1 MERYDL
7 VVIGSGPAGEKGA
20 AQAAYFGKRVALV
33 EGVPALGGAGINT
46 GTIPSK
52 TLRETALFFSGF
64 RQRGLYGVDPVIKPD
79 LTVGD
84 FLHREQDVVRSLQE
98 VVAENIAR
106 HRIELVHGR
115 ATFEDTHI
123 VDVTPS
129 DGSTPRRLAADVFLV
144 ATGSVPNRGRDLP
157 TDDPRVYDSDSIL
170 RMARLPRRLGVVGA
184 GVIGCEYAC
193 MFAALGIEVLVVD
206 GRERL
211 LSFLDGELSDR
222 LRLAMERLGIRLA
235 LGDGVVGVQCRPE
248 AIRLPLRS
256 GAIVDVD
263 ALLVATGRLGAT
275 RGLGLDRIGIPVG
288 DRGHVDVNE
297 HFQTVVPHVYAAGD
311 VIGFPSLAATSMEQA
326 RVAMC
331 HAFDLR
337 YKTRV
342 APIFPMA
349 VYTIPEVAGVGE
361 TEESCGGKGIGH
373 VVGRALYRD
382 NARGQIIG
390 DLSGLLKLV
399 VRAEDR
405 RLLGIHAIGEQAAEL
420 IHVGLMVM
428 QLGGAIDVFI
438 DAVFNYPT
446 LSDAYKYAAYDA
458 LGALARGR

>member
-1 MERYDL
+1 
-7 VVIGSGPAGEKGA
+7 VV
-20 AQAAYFGKRVALV
+20 
-33 EGVPALGGAGINT
+33 
-46 GTIPSK
+46 
-52 TLRETALFFSGF
+52 
-64 RQRGLYGVDPVIKPD
+64 
-79 LTVGD
+79 
-84 FLHREQDVVRSLQE
+84 
-98 VVAENIAR
+98 
-106 HRIELVHGR
+106 
-115 ATFEDTHI
+115 
-123 VDVTPS
+123 
-129 DGSTPRRLAADVFLV
+129 LV

-184 GVIGCEYAC
+184 GAIGCEYAC

-235 LGDGVVGVQCRPE
+235 LGDGVVGVQCRPD

-288 DRGHVDVNE
+288 DCGHVDVNE

-438 DAVFNYPT
+438 DAAFNYPT